1 MAVTIIVLHNQSLL
15 DVAIQHTGSVDNA
28 FAIAKENG
36 LAVSDVL
43 TPGTELI
50 IPNPIE
56 NDSAVLNYY
65 SAKEVQ
71 PATALTEIINEE
83 IRQRGIGYMQ
93 IGRSFK
99 VSKVNE

>member
-1 MAVTIIVLHNQSLL
+1 MVTVLHNQSLL
-15 DVAIQHTGSVDNA
+15 DFAIQHTGSVDNA

-50 IPNPIE
+50 IPESIE

-65 SAKEVQ
+65 VAKKVQ
-71 PATALTEIINEE
+71 PATALTAVVNED

-99 VSKVNE
+99 VSKSNE